1 MIQIDVKHLVHHKM
15 DEKEYKEKCSS
26 SGQELTV
33 ELDFYS
39 MLGQFARFFLILSP
53 AFVVAIIQFY
63 DYILIRSKNQPS
75 SFFVLSWPQ
84 SLYGSHIV
92 FCLFLCFLCFIS
104 QTDALRYLI
113 ELADPQ
119 RVFVLENDFEKLNHE
134 GINNNLLPIL
144 LYLTGFSIISVASTF
159 LTIIMCVLSVL
170 IKKIFLRL
178 FYFLDIPIVHKLL
191 SLIHLAITIG
201 SGIFS
206 SALANA
212 FLFYGETI
220 RLASCQ
226 YDNLS
231 LYLQQTRLLLVHLIL
246 GKI

>member
-1 MIQIDVKHLVHHKM
+1 MLV
-15 DEKEYKEKCSS
+15 
-26 SGQELTV
+26 
-33 ELDFYS
+33 
-39 MLGQFARFFLILSP
+39 
-53 AFVVAIIQFY
+53 
-63 DYILIRSKNQPS
+63 
-75 SFFVLSWPQ
+75 
-84 SLYGSHIV
+84 
-92 FCLFLCFLCFIS
+92 
-104 QTDALRYLI
+104 
-113 ELADPQ
+113 
-119 RVFVLENDFEKLNHE
+119 NDFEKLNHE
-134 GINNNLLPIL
+134 GIHNNLLPIL
-144 LYLTGFSIISVASTF
+144 LYLTGFGIISVASTF
-159 LTIIMCVLSVL
+159 LTFIMCVLTVL

-226 YDNLS
+226 FDNLS

-246 GKI
+246 GKIKNFKFINTYYQSKEKQTNIFLPLD